1 MGYEHEI
8 FLAEE
13 IANQVGNKVE
23 ETVKTSLRESK
34 IGEADKPSE
43 HIKTEEARPR
53 FPHIINYSIHEADK
67 WYEIMLLKKGIK
79 TWSLSLRE
87 NYDINYCFE
96 PSHSTFLTLK
106 KGAVLTEDT
115 APQGVHAIY
124 VKCST
129 ANVTIEVEL
138 WREGE

>member
-1 MGYEHEI
+1 MSYGEQI

-13 IANQVGNKVE
+13 MANRVSAQVVE
-23 ETVKTSLRESK
+23 KMQNTLKEAK
-34 IGEADKPSE
+34 IGQADEPSKFT
-43 HIKTEEARPR
+43 KTEEARPR
-53 FPHIINYSIHEADK
+53 FPHIINHYLRNADT
-67 WYEIMLLKKGIK
+67 WYEIMLPKAGIK
-79 TWSLSLRE
+79 TWSLGLRE
-87 NYDINYCFE
+87 NHDINYCFE

-115 APQGVHAIY
+115 APNSVHAIY

-138 WREGE
+138 WREDI